1 MSSRIEI
8 LADSR
13 YFAGHF
19 PGHPILPGIAH
30 LALLR
35 EALPSAIVEIRTL
48 RLRKPVGPGDVLD
61 LNLDLSS
68 EDGTVRFD
76 LRRGAEIVSQG
87 SVRMGDIGEGFIPS
101 RATSRE
107 ASPAPAPELT
117 SLVPH
122 APPALLVR
130 QILET
135 SPEGA
140 SCLVEIPA
148 GSPFAVDGLA
158 PAFVG
163 LEAAAQTAAVLEALE
178 RRDAPGPR
186 LGYLVGIRDA
196 RFTSPHLPVAH
207 PLRATVRLTGSAPPL
222 SIYDATVE
230 LDGSRVVTG
239 TISTYIAA
247 P

>member
-1 MSSRIEI
+1 VTSRRIEI
-8 LADSR
+8 PADSR

-30 LALLR
+30 LALAR
-35 EALPSAIVEIRTL
+35 ESLPAGIVEVRTL

-61 LNLDLSS
+61 LSLDLSS
-68 EDGTVRFD
+68 EDGTARFA
-76 LRRGAEIVSQG
+76 LRRGGELVSQG
-87 SVRMGDIGEGFIPS
+87 TVGLGSVGAGLVPAREG
-101 RATSRE
+101 
-107 ASPAPAPELT
+107 ASPAPASDLA

-135 SPEGA
+135 SAEGA
-140 SCLVEIPA
+140 ACLVEIPA
-148 GSPFAVDGLA
+148 GSPFAADGLA

-178 RRDAPGPR
+178 RRGAPGPR

-196 RFTSPHLPVAH
+196 RFALPDLPVAH
-207 PLRATVRLTGSAPPL
+207 PLRAAVRLTGSAPPL
-222 SIYDATVE
+222 SVYEATVE
-230 LDGSRVVTG
+230 LDGSPVVTG
-239 TISTYIAA
+239 AISTYIAGS
-247 P
+247 